1 MPNSKSKEKRIP
13 KILPI
18 LSVTEIVLFP
28 KMVFPITIT
37 NETDE
42 LIKVVKGKSVEER
55 IIGLIQ
61 TKGEDFCEIGT
72 VVLVVDVQTLPN
84 KDIKLTLQGLRRFK
98 VNSFIKD
105 DSYLKGNIVLVKEV
119 EEKTVETKAL
129 VPTAIKLFNQLVNFS
144 PDIPREFGNMIQTIK
159 LPSQVSDMIA
169 SSINISSEEKQ
180 KFLEIRNVKERL
192 QKLIH
197 LMAYQIEELKIG
209 VNIATKAK
217 KSMTASQK
225 NYYLR
230 QQLKAIKEELGDE
243 EDDES
248 LDEVEEYKDKIESND
263 LPKLAYKEAN
273 RELKRLKKLHP
284 SAAERS
290 VITTYLDWLTSMPW
304 GKCSK
309 DKLNIKQATKV
320 LDSDH
325 YGLEKPKKRVL
336 EYLAVRKLKPDSQG
350 PVLCFVGPPGCL
362 DEDMVVL
369 IRRGKRNSGRKYTI
383 EEAYRKFNHIWEDT
397 SGLGK
402 GNGNVFWSKNIPTL
416 TLSLKDGVIGYHEIE
431 SIIDSGIK
439 TIYKITVN
447 TGETLQCSAEHPF
460 KVPDGTEGADK
471 DSFKRL
477 FDLKVG
483 ENVLTRCYRPKNK
496 QERKIRKTIYGV
508 QYHPYA
514 WKNIVNGKNY
524 KRIHYS
530 RLVVEAYINN
540 LPVNEFMLILKNSS
554 SQSKIFTFLSP
565 DEVVHH
571 IDEDVSNDDLTNLL
585 VLENEKEH
593 RKLHRKNDT
602 NNLKLMLTKKSM
614 ITSIV
619 EVGKKHTYDIKMK
632 EPYYNYIAQGFIVH
646 NTGKTSLGRSIASA
660 LGREFIRISLGGVRD
675 EAEIRGHRRTYVGAL
690 PGRIIQGIKRAGT
703 SNPVFMLDEIDKL
716 GRDFRGDPSSALLE
730 VLDPEQNFSFSDHYL
745 DVPFDLSKVMFIT
758 TANVLDTIPPALKD
772 RMEVIK
778 FSGYTEFEK
787 INIAKQ
793 FLISKQRKAH
803 GLQTKQ
809 ISFTK
814 KVLEKIIND
823 YTYEAGVRNLERQI
837 AGICRGV
844 ATDIVSEKIR
854 IAKIKMSD
862 IKRYLGREK
871 MPAENKIRDLLVGMC
886 PMLYVGGGGGGIS
899 FIEAAVFKG
908 TTEEEIIL
916 TGQLGEVMQESAII
930 ALNYIRT
937 LNNDIKIPDFTKEV
951 VHIHIPEG
959 ATFKDGPS
967 AGISLFCA
975 LVSLLKDKPIK
986 KDLTMSGE
994 ITLKGEVLPVGG
1006 VKEKVLA
1013 AHRVGMNTII
1023 LPKWN
1028 ENDLDD
1034 VPDEIKEKVKFYF
1047 VSKALEVLELI
1058 FDPDVDC

>member
-1 MPNSKSKEKRIP
+1 MSNSNSKEKRIP

-18 LSVTEIVLFP
+18 LSVTETVLFP
-28 KMVFPITIT
+28 KMVFPITVANDT
-37 NETDE
+37 NE
-42 LIKVVKGKSVEER
+42 LIKVIKGKNIEER
-55 IIGLIQ
+55 IIGLLQ
-61 TKGEDFCEIGT
+61 SKEEDICEIGT
-72 VVLVVDVQTLPN
+72 AVLVVDAQTLSN
-84 KDIKLTLQGLRRFK
+84 SDVKLTLQGLRRFK

-105 DSYLKGNIVLVKEV
+105 DLYLKGDITLIKELDG
-119 EEKTVETKAL
+119 ETAETKAL
-129 VPTAIKLFNQLVNFS
+129 VPTAIKLFDQLVDFS
-144 PDIPREFGNMIQTIK
+144 PDIPKEFSNMIQTIK
-159 LPSQVSDMIA
+159 TPSQVSDMIA
-169 SSINISSEEKQ
+169 SSIDISSEEKQ
-180 KFLEIRNVKERL
+180 KFLEIRSVKERL
-192 QKLIH
+192 KKLIH

-209 VNIATKAK
+209 LNIATEAK

-243 EDDES
+243 KDDDS
-248 LDEVEEYKDKIESND
+248 LDEVEEYKDKIESNN

-273 RELKRLKKLHP
+273 RELKRLKRLHP
-284 SAAERS
+284 SSAERS
-290 VITTYLDWLTSMPW
+290 VITTYLDWLTAMPW
-304 GKCSK
+304 NKCSK
-309 DKLNIKQATKV
+309 DKLKIKQAAKI

-350 PVLCFVGPPGCL
+350 PVLCFVGPPG
-362 DEDMVVL
+362 
-369 IRRGKRNSGRKYTI
+369 
-383 EEAYRKFNHIWEDT
+383 
-397 SGLGK
+397 
-402 GNGNVFWSKNIPTL
+402 
-416 TLSLKDGVIGYHEIE
+416 
-431 SIIDSGIK
+431 
-439 TIYKITVN
+439 
-447 TGETLQCSAEHPF
+447 
-460 KVPDGTEGADK
+460 
-471 DSFKRL
+471 
-477 FDLKVG
+477 
-483 ENVLTRCYRPKNK
+483 
-496 QERKIRKTIYGV
+496 
-508 QYHPYA
+508 
-514 WKNIVNGKNY
+514 
-524 KRIHYS
+524 
-530 RLVVEAYINN
+530 
-540 LPVNEFMLILKNSS
+540 
-554 SQSKIFTFLSP
+554 
-565 DEVVHH
+565 
-571 IDEDVSNDDLTNLL
+571 
-585 VLENEKEH
+585 
-593 RKLHRKNDT
+593 
-602 NNLKLMLTKKSM
+602 
-614 ITSIV
+614 
-619 EVGKKHTYDIKMK
+619 
-632 EPYYNYIAQGFIVH
+632 
-646 NTGKTSLGRSIASA
+646 TGKTSLGKSIAKS

-745 DVPFDLSKVMFIT
+745 DVPFDLSKVMFVT

-793 FLISKQRKAH
+793 FLISKQREAH
-803 GLQTKQ
+803 GLKTQQ

-837 AGICRGV
+837 AGVCRGV
-844 ATDIVSEKIR
+844 ATDIVSEKIKT
-854 IAKIKMSD
+854 AKIKMSD
-862 IKRYLGREK
+862 IKRYLGKEK
-871 MPAENKIRDLLVGMC
+871 MPAENKIRDLLIGMC

-908 TTEEEIIL
+908 TTEDEIIL

-951 VHIHIPEG
+951 IHIHIPEG
-959 ATFKDGPS
+959 ATSKDGPS
-967 AGISLFCA
+967 AGVALFCA
-975 LVSLLKDKPIK
+975 LVSLLKDKPMK
-986 KDLTMSGE
+986 KDITMSGE

-1034 VPDEIKEKVKFYF
+1034 LPDEVKDKVKFHF
-1047 VSKALEVLELI
+1047 VNKALEVLKLI
-1058 FDPDVDC
+1058 FD